1 MPSLRESRIIYRVCQ
16 SIEVR
21 CGGSCMDCF
30 AGTASLAMTDLLK
43 LKMSQSI
50 NRLLCLA
57 CDLRGNLGKILACTG
72 VDDGA

>member
-1 MPSLRESRIIYRVCQ
+1 MILPRRGNPSAFAVVALHGLLR
-16 SIEVR
+16 
-21 CGGSCMDCF
+21 GK
-30 AGTASLAMTDLLK
+30 ASLAMTDLLK